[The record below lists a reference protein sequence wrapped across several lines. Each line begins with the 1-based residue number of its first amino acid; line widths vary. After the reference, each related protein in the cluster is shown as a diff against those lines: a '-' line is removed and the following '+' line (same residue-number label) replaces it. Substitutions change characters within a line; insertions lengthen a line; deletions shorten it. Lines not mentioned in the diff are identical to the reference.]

1 MLLAGLKPIVT
12 DKIVRNC
19 DPGSQLPPRPSQV
32 PPLNLASVMPSGNNN
47 GHTKP
52 QVGSQNSPA
61 FANALSVQRRDLF
74 EDYDQC
80 PPQVS
85 DYLSF
90 GNLQN
95 DEMAWENLELDV
107 LDKPVRQ
114 RSPGDD
120 AVCLSSCID
129 CDGHIN

>member
-12 DKIVRNC
+12 DKIIRGC

-32 PPLNLASVMPSGNNN
+32 PPLNLASVMPSGNHN
-47 GHTKP
+47 GHTIP
-52 QVGSQNSPA
+52 QIGPNMNSP
-61 FANALSVQRRDLF
+61 ANALSVQRRDLF

-107 LDKPVRQ
+107 LDKPR
-114 RSPGDD
+114 RSHRSSRDD
-120 AVCLSSCID
+120 AVSAYFILNSL
-129 CDGHIN
+129 